1 MKRIV
6 LAFSLSLASFATL
19 HAQPVMTS
27 AALSPNPGEVFYG
40 RMCDTTGITPGA
52 SGPSAVWNFSGLTT
66 TGGDTLA
73 YDSCAATPYCDSF
86 PGSNLVSYNAGDYMY
101 AVKSTSG
108 ITAIGVASSLFT
120 MHISGGKD
128 VAYFPLTYLSY
139 HTDTSYLAIDG
150 FSYQH
155 HQDSMSY
162 DAYGTLTLPTGTY
175 PNVIRVHQTSIVTDS
190 SFGFPTWT
198 VSTTQTETYN
208 WFDSGFHNPLLT
220 ITLDSA
226 NGNTVE
232 YFVHGGPLSQK
243 PVIAAAADLKVFPN
257 PATNALNL
265 SFELTDNTGA
275 SITLTDITGR
285 TVAVVP
291 AEQMKNGLNNIVI
304 PVSDLAAGMYIAR
317 LNTHSGAVTRKV
329 MVAK

>member
-1 MKRIV
+1 MKKIV

-27 AALSPNPGEVFYG
+27 AALSPNPGDVFYG
-40 RMCDTTGITPGA
+40 RLCDTTGITPGA

-86 PGSNLVSYNAGDYMY
+86 PGSNIVSYNSGDFMY

-108 ITAIGVASSLFT
+108 ITAIGVANSLFN
-120 MHISGGKD
+120 MHIAGGKD
-128 VAYFPLTYLSY
+128 VAYFPLTYMSY
-139 HTDTSYLAIDG
+139 HTDTAYLVIDG

-175 PNVIRVHQTSIVTDS
+175 TNVIRVHQTSIVTDS
-190 SFGFPTWT
+190 SFGFPTWDVT
-198 VSTTQTETYN
+198 TTQTETYN

-232 YFVHGGPLSQK
+232 YFVHGGPLNK
-243 PVIAAAADLKVFPN
+243 KTPIAAVNELKVYPN

-265 SFELTDNTGA
+265 SFDLQDNAGA

-285 TVAVVP
+285 MVATIP
-291 AEQMKNGLNNIVI
+291 TEQIKAGQNNIVI
-304 PVSDLAAGMYIAR
+304 PVSDLPAGMYIAR
-317 LNTHSGAVTRKV
+317 LNAAGGAITRKV
-329 MVAK
+329 MVTN